1 MWCCGHIEDAMPSS
15 FNVLLQT
22 KAHPKIIMLFGLAT
36 KKSAQKVYRQKASTT
51 KTTVHWCA
59 VMEKAKFS
67 YIHMYSVFSQQ
78 WALGKEHFSA

>member
-1 MWCCGHIEDAMPSS
+1 MPSS

-51 KTTVHWCA
+51 KTTVHC
-59 VMEKAKFS
+59 S
-67 YIHMYSVFSQQ
+67 D
-78 WALGKEHFSA
+78 GKSKIQLHTYVQCFQPAMSSWKRTFFCLENQI